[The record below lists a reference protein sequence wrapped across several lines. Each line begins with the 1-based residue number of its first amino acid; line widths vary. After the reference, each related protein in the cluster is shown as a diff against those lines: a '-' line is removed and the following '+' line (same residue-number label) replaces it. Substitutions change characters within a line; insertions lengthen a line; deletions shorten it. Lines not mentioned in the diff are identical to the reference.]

1 MYKMYVLYFTAHQ
14 YPPKMRMLIYSL
26 LDGNVSTRKMA
37 KTVKRIGGITGMAV
51 GDKDIPSRTSV
62 ERMQVELGVISDITV
77 AEFLHSANDG
87 VTLAFDAT
95 TQSGIHVNA
104 INIHNSTVEHVVALD
119 ELPGGTSQDYFD
131 HVIKSIEYLSKLYAE
146 WHNEALDKVKD
157 TMIENIHNVMTDRC
171 VVNQAA
177 VRLINNQ
184 WIKKLN
190 HVYCHLHPLDTI
202 ATEVKKCLRRLEEDT
217 EARQLS
223 KSGCVIEQIMNAFD
237 KLRYADNIGDPRGF
251 KIHLLK
257 NGLKRGVLQS
267 IRGNRLHLFFQQCEV
282 HHRNKAVFNKYLHSN
297 CPKNIDNLHRIQHDY
312 NMSMASDQLQAAGII
327 SQLVS
332 RPWMCR
338 FYRNA
343 EKSFTFV
350 EALIQVKN
358 VVCSLKDLETTRTVD
373 SIKHDCFQKLLIKE
387 SSLWDVDPSSN
398 VMHLVREMAR
408 SIRLVLERQY
418 TVHFELT
425 ESELTDYAAKT
436 GTARPNNIIC
446 EETIGMFSSLQR
458 RAPNASILNISSKLK
473 ATKNKTVDTLMGMN
487 ENERHF
493 MIENVVKISSV
504 IRKNNRCHVIEMHEE
519 ISKRVQV
526 KVAEKQR
533 KKRAQLERKL
543 KEALKSGSDLMKAVE
558 CGSEKASMLEKLL
571 KKPKE
576 VLGCYVIHV
585 WYDGNEAA
593 DVIWNGKF
601 VRVERDMLVVN
612 YWDKHELE
620 DDGDESAI
628 SIFKL
633 GVDYIMDDL
642 LFL

>member
-1 MYKMYVLYFTAHQ
+1 MYVLYFIAHQ

-77 AEFLHSANDG
+77 AEFLYHANDG

-95 TQSGIHVNA
+95 TQSEIHVNA
-104 INIHNSTVEHVVALD
+104 INIHNDKVEHVMALD

-131 HVIKSIEYLSKLYAE
+131 HVFKSVDYLAKLYAQ
-146 WHNEALDKVKD
+146 WHCEALDKVSD
-157 TMIENIHNVMTDRC
+157 TMIENIHNVMTD
-171 VVNQAA
+171 NQAA

-184 WIKKLN
+184 WGKKLN
-190 HVYCHLHPLDTI
+190 HLYCHLHLLDTI

-223 KSGCVIEQIMNAFD
+223 KSGCVIEQIMNALD

-282 HHRNKAVFNKYLHSN
+282 HHRNKAVFNKYLHSS

-332 RPWMCR
+332 RPWMYR

-343 EKSFTFV
+343 ERSFTFV
-350 EALIQVKN
+350 DALTQVKT
-358 VVCSLKDLETTRTVD
+358 VVRSLEDLEKVLTVD
-373 SIKHDCFQKLLIKE
+373 CITHDCFQKLLIKE
-387 SSLWDVDPSSN
+387 PSLWDVDPSSK
-398 VMHLVREMAR
+398 VMHLVCEMAR
-408 SIRLVLERQY
+408 DIRLVLERQY
-418 TVHFELT
+418 TVHFNMT
-425 ESELTDYAAKT
+425 DSELTNYAAKT
-436 GTARPNNIIC
+436 GTARSNNMIC

-458 RAPNASILNISSKLK
+458 RAPNASILNILSKVK
-473 ATKNKTVDTLMGMN
+473 ATKNKTVDTLMGMI
-487 ENERHF
+487 ETERHF

-504 IRKNNRCHVIEMHEE
+504 VRKNNKCHVIAMHDE
-519 ISKRVQV
+519 ISKRVQL

-543 KEALKSGSDLMKAVE
+543 KEAMKSGSDLMKAVE
-558 CGSEKASMLEKLL
+558 CGIEKASMLEKLL
-571 KKPKE
+571 KMD
-576 VLGCYVIHV
+576 VLGRSVIHV
-585 WYDGNEAA
+585 WYHGEEAA
-593 DVIWNGKF
+593 DVIWKGKF
-601 VRVERDMLVVN
+601 VRVEGDMLVVN
-612 YWDKHELE
+612 YWTKNELE

-628 SIFKL
+628 SVFKL